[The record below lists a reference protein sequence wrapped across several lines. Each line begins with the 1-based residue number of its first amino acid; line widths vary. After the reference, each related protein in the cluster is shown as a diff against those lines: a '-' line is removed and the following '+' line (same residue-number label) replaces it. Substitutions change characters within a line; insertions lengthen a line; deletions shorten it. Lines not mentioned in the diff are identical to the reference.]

1 MWVLHTHWQPP
12 RRPADPG
19 GILFWA
25 ESPQGP
31 PPPPRGRPQQY
42 KKTQIRDHPFCL
54 EPDTIR
60 LQIGSGTPLDS
71 AQLGAVRLR
80 LPSTNDAPLPSTDLN
95 PEWEVDDVS
104 TPHLTAW
111 LVRGLWL
118 PAGKAFSV
126 LANLP
131 VESIASGF
139 VLGQDA
145 RYWQTVCSLVLEVL
159 AEQKILPTLVLVPG
173 NGQLP
178 DQYIARWLP
187 VLDSPKDG
195 PRLAILEKSMPSIC
209 RAEMAVRTSTGK
221 LIHQSIR
228 SPRDLIDSFL
238 KVMCDALART
248 WGRSRAPIL
257 LPEKGNILDIWLAA
271 LFSPDPRVKAPA
283 GQLQSLHSSL
293 RAWLRNLT
301 AAGDDYYRIAF
312 RLHAPDAQAEPGKDQ
327 KWQLEYLLQSRSD
340 PSLLIPAEDIWTRP
354 REEMAVF
361 FRREEH
367 PHDMLLAGLGFAAR
381 LFSPILT
388 SLAAREPTGLDL
400 DTQSAYTFLREAAPL
415 LEQAGFGVLAP
426 SWWNQRGARLGVRI
440 RLRPPRGKT
449 APLPVG
455 GKIGLHTLVHFEWE
469 MSLGDTT
476 LTREEFESL
485 VALKTPLVQIR
496 GQWVQ
501 LDKEQV
507 EAAIQFWE
515 KQQHSGE
522 MGLLEVAQLALGG
535 QTAHGLPLEEVQAEG
550 WISDWLDRL
559 SDNQR
564 MVELPQPS
572 SLNGTLRP
580 YQRFGFSWLAFFRS
594 WGLGACLADD
604 MGLGKTIQALSLLL
618 HEKESLGKLPGPVL
632 LVCPTSVVTNW
643 ERETRRFA
651 PSIKTMTHQGPD
663 RLRDREF
670 TAAVSET
677 DLVLTS
683 YALLR
688 MDQETFQS
696 VKWYGVILD
705 EAQNIKNPAA
715 KQSQAARSLKADFRL
730 ALTGTPVEN
739 RLNELWSIMQF
750 LNPGY
755 LGPLEKFRREFAIP
769 IERFGDQE
777 ATTRLR
783 QMVGPFILRR
793 MKSDPRVIQDLP
805 DKIETKEFCTLSE
818 EQATL
823 YEAIVQDSLKK
834 VAESGGITRRGLVLA
849 MLTHLKQI
857 CNHPAQY
864 LKQPPGRE
872 DARAFSNGRSGKL
885 NRLEEMLD
893 EILSEGDRALIFT
906 QYAEM
911 GHLLSAFLPQLLGVP
926 VYFLHG
932 GTPPRVRDQMV
943 RRFQEEENA
952 PPIFILSLKAGG
964 LGLNLTRASHV
975 FHFDRWWNPA
985 VEDQATDRTYRI
997 GQQQNVQVHKLI
1009 TVGTLEERIDEMIET
1024 KKGLVEAVIG
1034 ASDDW
1039 VTELSTEELRDLV
1052 ALRR

>member
-12 RRPADPG
+12 KRPADPG
-19 GILFWA
+19 GVLFWA

-31 PPPPRGRPQQY
+31 PPPPRGRPQQI
-42 KKTQIRDHPFCL
+42 KKTQLRDHPFCL

-60 LQIGSGTPLDS
+60 LQVGSGTPLDS

-80 LPSTNDAPLPSTDLN
+80 LPSTINSPLPSADLN
-95 PEWEVDDVS
+95 PEWELDEVS
-104 TPHLTAW
+104 TPHLTPW

-118 PAGKAFSV
+118 PAGKAFGV

-131 VESIASGF
+131 VESTASGF
-139 VLGQDA
+139 MLGQDA

-159 AEQKILPTLVLVPG
+159 AEQKILPTLVQVPG

-178 DQYIARWLP
+178 DQFIARWLP
-187 VLDSPKDG
+187 VLDGPKDG
-195 PRLAILEKSMPSIC
+195 PRMALLERNMPSIC
-209 RAEMAVRTSTGK
+209 RAEMSVRTSTGK
-221 LIHQSIR
+221 LIHQTIR
-228 SPRDLIDSFL
+228 SPRDLVDSFL
-238 KVMCDALART
+238 KVMVDALART
-248 WGRSRAPIL
+248 WGRSRAPLL
-257 LPEKGNILDIWLAA
+257 LPEKDNTLDIWLEA
-271 LFSPDPRVKAPA
+271 LFTQDPRVKASY
-283 GQLQSLHSSL
+283 GQLQSLYSSL
-293 RAWLRNLT
+293 RAWMRNLH
-301 AAGDDYYRIAF
+301 AAGDDFYRIAF
-312 RLHAPDAQAEPGKDQ
+312 RLHAPDPQAEPSKAQ
-327 KWQLEYLLQSRSD
+327 TWLLEYLLQSRSD
-340 PSLLIPAEDIWTRP
+340 PSLLIPSEDLWGRP
-354 REEMAVF
+354 RDEMAQF

-367 PHDMLLAGLGFAAR
+367 PQDMLLAGLGFAAR

-400 DTQSAYTFLREAAPL
+400 DTQSAYHFLREAAPL
-415 LEQAGFGVLAP
+415 LEQAGFGIHTP
-426 SWWNQRGARLGVRI
+426 PWWNQRGARLGVRI
-440 RLRPPRGKT
+440 RLTPRDGK
-449 APLPVG
+449 AGPVQVG
-455 GKIGLHTLVHFEWE
+455 GKIGLSTLVHFEWE
-469 MSLGDTT
+469 MSLGETT
-476 LTREEFESL
+476 LTRQEFEELAAMKS
-485 VALKTPLVQIR
+485 PLVQVR

-501 LDKEQV
+501 LDSEQV
-507 EAAIQFWE
+507 EAAIAFWE

-522 MGLLEVAQLALGG
+522 MGLLEAAQLALGG
-535 QTAHGLPLEEVQAEG
+535 QTAHGLPLDEVQADG
-550 WISDWLDRL
+550 WVSDWLDRL
-559 SDNQR
+559 SDTQR

-572 SLNGTLRP
+572 ALNGTLRP
-580 YQRFGFSWLAFFRS
+580 YQRFGFSWLAFFRN

-604 MGLGKTIQALSLLL
+604 MGLGKTIQALALLL
-618 HEKESLGKLPGPVL
+618 HEKESLTKLPGPVL

-651 PSIKTMTHQGPD
+651 PDIKTLVHQGPS
-663 RLRDREF
+663 RLRDKEL
-670 TAAVSET
+670 TKAVEGV

-688 MDQETFQS
+688 MDQDALLPTN
-696 VKWYGVILD
+696 WYGMILD

-715 KQSQAARSLKADFRL
+715 KQSQAARKVKAGFRL

-793 MKSDPRVIQDLP
+793 LKSDPRVIQDLP
-805 DKIETKEFCTLSE
+805 EKIEMKEYCTLSE

-823 YEAIVQDSLKK
+823 YEAIVQESLKK
-834 VAESGGITRRGLVLA
+834 VAESGGIARRGLVLA
-849 MLTHLKQI
+849 LLTHHKQI

-864 LKQPPGRE
+864 LKQPPERE
-872 DARAFSNGRSGKL
+872 SVPASNGRSGKL
-885 NRLEEMLD
+885 NRLDEMLD
-893 EILSEGDRALIFT
+893 EILAEGDRALIFT

-911 GHLLSAFLPQLLGVP
+911 GHLLSNYLPQMLGVP
-926 VYFLHG
+926 VYYLHG
-932 GTPPRVRDQMV
+932 GTPVRSRDQMV

-964 LGLNLTRASHV
+964 FGLNLTRASHV

-997 GQQQNVQVHKLI
+997 GQQQNVQVHKFI
-1009 TVGTLEERIDEMIET
+1009 TVGTLEEKIDEMIES
-1024 KKGLVEAVIG
+1024 KKGLVESVIG
-1034 ASDDW
+1034 ASDEW
-1039 VTELSTEELRDLV
+1039 VTELSTDELRDMV